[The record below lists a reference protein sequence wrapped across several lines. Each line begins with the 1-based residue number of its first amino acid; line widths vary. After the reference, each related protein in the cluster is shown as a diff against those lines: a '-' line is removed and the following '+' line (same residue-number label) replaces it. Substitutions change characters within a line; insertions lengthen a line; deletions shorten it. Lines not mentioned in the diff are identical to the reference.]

1 MNPNLEVDI
10 TPRLV
15 LELKMR
21 KIFLKLWIYKEKL
34 EYSWTN
40 KNNWEQINIYLSS
53 ENGPF
58 NHFSKKWTKIGTK
71 FYWNF
76 TAEFPSAIRTSAWEF
91 LKWFLRICIE
101 LIDPISQTPCKSY
114 SCKFSKNAL
123 RRFIGLRVNLPCD
136 LMDIPE

>member
-58 NHFSKKWTKIGTK
+58 NHF
-71 FYWNF
+71 
-76 TAEFPSAIRTSAWEF
+76 E
-91 LKWFLRICIE
+91 
-101 LIDPISQTPCKSY
+101 
-114 SCKFSKNAL
+114 
-123 RRFIGLRVNLPCD
+123 
-136 LMDIPE
+136 